1 MVTTAEGEV
10 LDDTEFQV
18 PADTRAIEYRAIN
31 TTTSRSGLY
40 DTLAT
45 GDLSKLPDSD

>member
-10 LDDTEFQV
+10 LDDTTFQV
-18 PADTRAIEYRAIN
+18 PADTRAIAYRAIP
-31 TTTSRSGLY
+31 TSMSPSGLY
-40 DTLAT
+40 DVLTT